1 MALGKYRS
9 NNARNEN
16 KYSAAIFVQSIYLYS
31 NCASVHVLQLG
42 KMPAPLLGGSLRQL
56 EAYGFSFIWA
66 I

>member
-31 NCASVHVLQLG
+31 MSVHVLQLE
-42 KMPAPLLGGSLRQL
+42 KMLAPLLGGSLRQL
-56 EAYGFSFIWA
+56 EADGFSFIWA